1 MNVPKIR
8 KGQGD
13 VALSR
18 EEFARRLRERFYDPA
33 FDRLPGELDRL
44 VDTAWTT
51 YHDYHKSPRTRKA
64 GPGFANPDFELPIEW
79 LEARSRILEAAREHD
94 DPNGR
99 SRILV
104 VCGAARHDQTCPGE
118 MSKTFRLA
126 QLAREEIERANIACD
141 LLDLSLLTAEYGRQI
156 LPCKACVSTAMP
168 LCHWPC
174 SCYPNHAMGQV
185 NDWMNEIYPRWVAAH
200 GIIIVSLT
208 DWLTD
213 MSLVPAAPNALVDRY
228 VGYYEPYATS
238 HEALDRDTSFQEEV
252 RNAAR
257 ALVEGV
263 RLLRAGAFPRA
274 DRGQRDPR
282 SK

>member
-1 MNVPKIR
+1 MRSRGASSMPDAAASVSSSGAAGASMTAPKIR

-51 YHDYHKSPRTRKA
+51 YHDYHKSPRTRQA

-94 DPNGR
+94 DPHSR

-104 VCGAARHDQTCPGE
+104 VCGGARHDQTCPGE

-126 QLAREEIERANIACD
+126 QLAREEIEHANIA
-141 LLDLSLLTAEYGRQI
+141 
-156 LPCKACVSTAMP
+156 
-168 LCHWPC
+168 
-174 SCYPNHAMGQV
+174 
-185 NDWMNEIYPRWVAAH
+185 
-200 GIIIVSLT
+200 
-208 DWLTD
+208 
-213 MSLVPAAPNALVDRY
+213 
-228 VGYYEPYATS
+228 S
-238 HEALDRDTSFQEEV
+238 HQPD
-252 RNAAR
+252 
-257 ALVEGV
+257 
-263 RLLRAGAFPRA
+263 
-274 DRGQRDPR
+274 
-282 SK
+282 